1 MSTLCHTCLGSFL
14 IKQISVVKLQFLPL
28 LQRPVLAFL
37 AHRLSSGCGVRA
49 SHCGVFLWL
58 RSSGSGA
65 FGLQWLWH
73 VGSAVRFP
81 GSGARAQSLWHV
93 GSAVQFAG
101 SGARAQS
108 VWHVG
113 SAVRFPGSGAFGLQW
128 LWHVGSAA
136 RFPGSGARSL
146 GHWGCSGCGL
156 WAQSLWQWALLDRGL
171 WGLPRSGIEPMS
183 PVLTGRFLTTE
194 TGFSA
199 F

>member
-65 FGLQWLWH
+65 LGLQWLWH
-73 VGSAVRFP
+73 VGP
-81 GSGARAQSLWHV
+81 
-93 GSAVQFAG
+93 AVQFAG
-101 SGARAQS
+101 SGAR
-108 VWHVG
+108 
-113 SAVRFPGSGAFGLQW
+113 
-128 LWHVGSAA
+128 
-136 RFPGSGARSL
+136 
-146 GHWGCSGCGL
+146 
-156 WAQSLWQWALLDRGL
+156 AQSLWQWALLDRGL

-194 TGFSA
+194 TPGKPLPWFFSILR
-199 F
+199 

>member
-81 GSGARAQSLWHV
+81 GSGARAL
-93 GSAVQFAG
+93 G
-101 SGARAQS
+101 
-108 VWHVG
+108 
-113 SAVRFPGSGAFGLQW
+113 
-128 LWHVGSAA
+128 
-136 RFPGSGARSL
+136 RS
-146 GHWGCSGCGL
+146 GCSGCGM
-156 WAQSLWQWALLDRGL
+156 WAQRCSTQALGHGLSHCGMWAQRCGSQALGRSGCSGCGMWAQQRGSQALGHGL
-171 WGLPRSGIEPMS
+171 WGIGAAVAVACGLSHCGNGLCWTVACGVFPDQGSNPC
-183 PVLTGRFLTTE
+183 PPY
-194 TGFSA
+194 
-199 F
+199 